1 MPSRQLPTQHP
12 IGQDIETARLAAEIA
27 ADQPNLPR
35 RLRSASTRVCRLA
48 GLLETALNSYR
59 PLEEYLE
66 SAVKHVEARTGQPVD
81 DALYEQLTHRFGVAD
96 VRLALERLT
105 PAHPDTLDADDSKT
119 TP

>member
-1 MPSRQLPTQHP
+1 MASRQVPARRPT
-12 IGQDIETARLAAEIA
+12 GQDTETARLAAQIA

-81 DALYEQLTHRFGVAD
+81 DALYEHLTHRFGVAD

-105 PAHPDTLDADDSKT
+105 RAHPDAPHPDDCQ
-119 TP
+119 PLP